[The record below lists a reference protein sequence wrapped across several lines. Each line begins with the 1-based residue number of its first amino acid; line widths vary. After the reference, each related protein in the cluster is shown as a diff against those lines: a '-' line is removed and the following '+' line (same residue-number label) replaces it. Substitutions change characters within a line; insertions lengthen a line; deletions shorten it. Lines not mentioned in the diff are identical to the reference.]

1 MTTVAYRK
9 GILAGDSKVTAEGSF
24 MCSATKIRK
33 VDGCLIGGCG
43 NLDLVHW
50 FLKNFKLDVLTG
62 KIKLATTINE
72 KDDFEGLIID
82 PKGKVFYYSEKCLV
96 TPVKDFGYYAIGS
109 GSTVAL
115 GAMYAGATA
124 REAVMAAIK
133 FDVHTGGPIKMV
145 RLR

>member
-9 GILAGDSKVTAEGSF
+9 GILAADSKTTADGTSV
-24 MCSATKIRK
+24 CRATKIRK

-50 FLKNFKLDVLTG
+50 FLKNFKIDVLTG
-62 KIKLATTINE
+62 KIKLAITINE
-72 KDDFEGLIID
+72 KDEFEGIIVD

-96 TPVKDFGYYAIGS
+96 TPVKDYGYYSIGS
-109 GSTVAL
+109 GSTIAL
-115 GAMYAGATA
+115 GAMYAGANA

-133 FDVHTGGPIKMV
+133 FDIHTGGPIKTV